1 MRSKNYLRKYETNG
15 FVVLN
20 KVFSKNDI
28 KKIHIDL
35 IKIKKFLPKI
45 KNKKIYHKTSD
56 DKINTIHN
64 IQEFYKNNN
73 IKKIVN
79 KKKLTI
85 ILSDILGKNFKIRN
99 IEFFLKPKKTG
110 LPTPYHQDNF
120 YWNIIESKAVNVWI
134 ACSDSSKFNGGISYL
149 EGSNKLGTIKHELS
163 MMKGSSQKISK
174 AVLSKLNFKK
184 KFPSIKTGD
193 CIIHHPEVIHGSLKN
208 VSNKDRV
215 GLAVSFMSKN
225 AKFDQIKLNNYKKNI
240 KKNLNKIYSSKT

>member
-1 MRSKNYLRKYETNG
+1 MCSKNYLRKYETNG

-20 KVFSKNDI
+20 KIFSKDDI

-35 IKIKKFLPKI
+35 VKIKKFLPKI
-45 KNKKIYHKTSD
+45 KNRKIYHKTSD
-56 DKINTIHN
+56 NKINTIHN
-64 IQEFYKNNN
+64 IQEFYKNNR

-79 KKKLTI
+79 KKKLTL
-85 ILSDILGKNFKIRN
+85 ILEDILGKNFKIRN
-99 IEFFLKPKKTG
+99 IEFFLKPRKTG

-120 YWNIIESKAVNVWI
+120 YWNIIDSKAVNVWI

-174 AVLSKLNFKK
+174 FVLNKLKFTK
-184 KFPSIKTGD
+184 KFPSIKAGD

-225 AKFDQIKLNNYKKNI
+225 AKFDQIKLDNYKKNI
-240 KKNLNKIYSSKT
+240 KKNLNKIYNFKT

>member
-1 MRSKNYLRKYETNG
+1 M
-15 FVVLN
+15 
-20 KVFSKNDI
+20 
-28 KKIHIDL
+28 
-35 IKIKKFLPKI
+35 
-45 KNKKIYHKTSD
+45 
-56 DKINTIHN
+56 
-64 IQEFYKNNN
+64 
-73 IKKIVN
+73 
-79 KKKLTI
+79 
-85 ILSDILGKNFKIRN
+85 GKNFKIRN

-174 AVLSKLNFKK
+174 AVLNKLNFKK

-225 AKFDQIKLNNYKKNI
+225 AKSDQIKLNNYKKNI
-240 KKNLNKIYSSKT
+240 KKNLNKIYNSKT